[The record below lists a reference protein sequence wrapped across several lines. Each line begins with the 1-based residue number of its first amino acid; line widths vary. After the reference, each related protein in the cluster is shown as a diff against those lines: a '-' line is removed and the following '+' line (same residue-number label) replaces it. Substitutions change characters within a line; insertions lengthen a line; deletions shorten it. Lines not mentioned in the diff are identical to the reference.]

1 MHILVSAAT
10 ASDLAETAEQ
20 SIDYLQKVIDYVI
33 SKAHNFVSAMIILIR
48 QLVLTIIV
56 LSKLRISTGL
66 LMKAYGLRTVSS
78 PTL

>member
-33 SKAHNFVSAMIILIR
+33 SKAHIFVSAMIILIR

-56 LSKLRISTGL
+56 LLKLRISTGL

>member
-20 SIDYLQKVIDYVI
+20 SIDNLQKVIDYVI
-33 SKAHNFVSAMIILIR
+33 SKAHIFVSAMIILIR
-48 QLVLTIIV
+48 LLVLTIIV

>member
-1 MHILVSAAT
+1 MKTNQLFLLTGLVAVTLPACVQKDKKGVSEKPMNILYIMCDDHSYQT
-10 ASDLAETAEQ
+10 
-20 SIDYLQKVIDYVI
+20 
-33 SKAHNFVSAMIILIR
+33 
-48 QLVLTIIV
+48 LVLTIIV

>member
-1 MHILVSAAT
+1 MKTNQLFLLTGLVAVTLPACVQKDKKGVSEKPMNILYIMCDDHSYQT
-10 ASDLAETAEQ
+10 
-20 SIDYLQKVIDYVI
+20 
-33 SKAHNFVSAMIILIR
+33 
-48 QLVLTIIV
+48 VLTIIV